1 MGLHPDL
8 TGEQMQRIMRE
19 GQGEG
24 APQAEGEGAPQA
36 PKKRKY
42 NVNLKAEAWKHFIRG
57 VTKEDGS
64 YTATCKYCGIVYDMG
79 NQKGT
84 GSLRHHYLKSC
95 QKKPTRKN
103 ADKKQQLLQFQN
115 ATEAG
120 DNKVAVWSFDQA
132 TCRKYLAI
140 MVIVHEYPFN
150 IVSHYFFRLF
160 LKTLQPQFKLIS
172 RNTLRSDCISLYEQ
186 ERKSLY
192 EELGKHDC
200 KVSFSTDLWT
210 NHLGDR
216 GFMALTCHYI
226 DDSWRIRKRIINFCP
241 LPTPHTGK
249 NIAEAFYGM
258 LVMWNLDKRAFSLVL
273 DNASSNDACI
283 RELLGGPM
291 RDALPVDG
299 SVFHQR
305 CGCHILNL
313 VVQDG
318 ISVLTD
324 EITKVRETMK
334 YLRHSQA
341 RMERFKLASSQVKVP
356 NKKPAWDVPTRWNS
370 TYLMLELALELRPAI
385 ERYATLDKHY
395 TLKPKDT
402 EWEAVEALMDCLK
415 IFYTATLKFSAVKYP
430 TLNYFFPEMCE
441 VYVSIKNMESSP
453 YPFIVLMAT
462 KMFAKWERYWTSGN
476 TLLAIACVLDP
487 RCKVAVV
494 EYYFKLVYPGHHDFY
509 MSNLNACINAMF
521 MEYLEAY
528 NSSLQSQ
535 TESSSR
541 TQSQSQ
547 RCQSSGASSSGAVN
561 NIRAGL
567 KSLLAEKKTTEPVKS
582 ELEQYISEP
591 LDDTALEAEFDILAW
606 WKLKV
611 PKYPVLSRLA
621 RDILAVPAST
631 VASES
636 TFSTS
641 GRTLSVVRNSLND
654 ESIEALICAQ
664 DWLRA
669 KVTENGEQVGD
680 PLWPSVEATPDDT
693 IAGSQA

>member
-8 TGEQMQRIMRE
+8 TSEQMQRILRE

-36 PKKRKY
+36 PKKRKF

-57 VTKEDGS
+57 VTKEDDS

-120 DNKVAVWSFDQA
+120 ENKVAVWSFDQA

-150 IVSHYFFRLF
+150 IVSHYFFR
-160 LKTLQPQFKLIS
+160 
-172 RNTLRSDCISLYEQ
+172 
-186 ERKSLY
+186 
-192 EELGKHDC
+192 
-200 KVSFSTDLWT
+200 
-210 NHLGDR
+210 
-216 GFMALTCHYI
+216 
-226 DDSWRIRKRIINFCP
+226 
-241 LPTPHTGK
+241 
-249 NIAEAFYGM
+249 
-258 LVMWNLDKRAFSLVL
+258 AFSLVL

-283 RELLGGPM
+283 RELLGGAM
-291 RDALPVDG
+291 
-299 SVFHQR
+299 
-305 CGCHILNL
+305 
-313 VVQDG
+313 
-318 ISVLTD
+318 
-324 EITKVRETMK
+324 
-334 YLRHSQA
+334 
-341 RMERFKLASSQVKVP
+341 VKVP

-441 VYVSIKNMESSP
+441 VYVSIKNMDSSP
-453 YPFIVLMAT
+453 YPFIVLMTT

-509 MSNLNACINAMF
+509 MSNLNACINAM
-521 MEYLEAY
+521 
-528 NSSLQSQ
+528 
-535 TESSSR
+535 
-541 TQSQSQ
+541 
-547 RCQSSGASSSGAVN
+547 
-561 NIRAGL
+561 
-567 KSLLAEKKTTEPVKS
+567 LAEKKTTEPVKS

-591 LDDTALEAEFDILAW
+591 LDDTAFEAEFDILAW

-669 KVTENGEQVGD
+669 KVTDNGEQVGD

>member
-1 MGLHPDL
+1 MVDPDRVTISGESEPDPDPDMSDPDDMGLHPDL
-8 TGEQMQRIMRE
+8 TGEQMQRIMRGGQGE
-19 GQGEG
+19 GAPQAEGEG

-120 DNKVAVWSFDQA
+120 ENKVAVWSFDQA

-150 IVSHYFFRLF
+150 IVSHYFF
-160 LKTLQPQFKLIS
+160 
-172 RNTLRSDCISLYEQ
+172 
-186 ERKSLY
+186 
-192 EELGKHDC
+192 
-200 KVSFSTDLWT
+200 
-210 NHLGDR
+210 
-216 GFMALTCHYI
+216 
-226 DDSWRIRKRIINFCP
+226 
-241 LPTPHTGK
+241 
-249 NIAEAFYGM
+249 
-258 LVMWNLDKRAFSLVL
+258 RAFSLVL

-654 ESIEALICAQ
+654 EHRSSHLCSRLVAC
-664 DWLRA
+664 
-669 KVTENGEQVGD
+669 
-680 PLWPSVEATPDDT
+680 
-693 IAGSQA
+693 